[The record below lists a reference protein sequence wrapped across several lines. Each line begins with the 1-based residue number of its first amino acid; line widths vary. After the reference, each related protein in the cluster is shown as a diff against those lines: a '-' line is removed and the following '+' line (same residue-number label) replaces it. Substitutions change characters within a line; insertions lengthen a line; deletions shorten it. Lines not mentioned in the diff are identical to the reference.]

1 MGGGGEE
8 RAGLEWQRE
17 EGRVL
22 VSTLRSLFRISATDG
37 IGVGD
42 YGSVRLGGEEVC
54 TLCVLKD
61 DCADKGDAV
70 AGVGFVGDGD
80 ASAGRQGMTHAQ
92 EEEEEEEEEEDAA
105 RVAVDV
111 RVAKRHIGD
120 VTPEMLRQ
128 GISRELGLRA

>member
-70 AGVGFVGDGD
+70 
-80 ASAGRQGMTHAQ
+80 
-92 EEEEEEEEEEDAA
+92 EEEEEDAA
-105 RVAVDV
+105 RVAGDV